1 MSFFTRN
8 DFVHNISE
16 YCKRCGWKLAQI
28 QANGASLI
36 FTMPSGREQYLYLVP
51 YQSTI
56 EFSVP
61 SVAAF
66 ASLSE
71 VPHGL
76 STTLL
81 ERNAQQRIGFWCIED
96 MILSGIHKQAGAR
109 RAKCERRVFFGRAI
123 GRNQSA
129 RRAQLRATAAAI
141 CWRWVLARPM

>member
-8 DFVHNISE
+8 DSVHNISE

-96 MILSGIHKQAGAR
+96 IGGYHVYSYMHNAEMELLS
-109 RAKCERRVFFGRAI
+109 VDYF
-123 GRNQSA
+123 
-129 RRAQLRATAAAI
+129 AAI
-141 CWRWVLARPM
+141 VRDLIQECEQFEQQFIAFVQGV